1 MGIGKKDNKIVND
14 FTKGNI
20 AKQIVVFAIPFM
32 LSNLMQVLYTLVD
45 MAIVGRYVGPDGL
58 AAVSN
63 AGQPMMFMTMFC
75 IGISTSGQV
84 NISHLI
90 GAGRREEIKKTI
102 GTMFC
107 VLLILAT
114 VMTFAGIVFS
124 RNILS
129 LLNVQKESYDMA
141 VSYMFVCC
149 AGIVFTFGY
158 NMISA
163 IFRGMG
169 DSKHPFIFIVMA
181 SLINVI
187 LDIVFVRYMDMGVAG
202 AAAATIIGQAFSFA
216 AALVFI
222 VHNRKELGF
231 EFNLKSI
238 RIDRGALK
246 ELIRLGIPFALQGC
260 AINISMM
267 FVGSLVNGT
276 GYKSSATFGVG
287 IRVDDLINKVTQGVT
302 FAVSSMV
309 GQNYAAGNF
318 KRVRKTV
325 FCGWVISA
333 VCYALY
339 VLVYFTH
346 REELFSLFTED
357 AEVIELSG
365 VYVAAIIWNY
375 PAMVIMRGSNG
386 FLQGIGNAKLSLI
399 FALLDGFVFR
409 ILLSYVLGIAM
420 GMGLYGFF
428 LGYGLAAYGTGIPG
442 AIYFLSGIWG
452 RRGRTKEKAKAAVRR
467 NAAGSE

>member
-1 MGIGKKDNKIVND
+1 MKLSTGKKANKIIND
-14 FTKGNI
+14 FTKGSI
-20 AKQIVVFAIPFM
+20 LKQIVVFAVPFM

-45 MAIVGRYVGPDGL
+45 MAIVGRYVGSDGL

-63 AGQPMMFMTMFC
+63 ASQPMMFMTMFC

-90 GAGRREEIKKTI
+90 GAGRKDEIKKTI

-107 VLLILAT
+107 VLLVLAAL
-114 VMTFAGIVFS
+114 MTCFGIVFS
-124 RNILS
+124 ENILS
-129 LLNVQKESYDMA
+129 LLNVQPESYDMA

-149 AGIVFTFGY
+149 AGILFTFGY

-163 IFRGMG
+163 VFRGMG
-169 DSKHPFIFIVMA
+169 DSRHPFIFIVIA
-181 SLINVI
+181 SVINII
-187 LDIVFVRYMDMGVAG
+187 LDIVFVRYLGMGVVG
-202 AAAATIIGQAFSFA
+202 AAAATIIGQAFSFI
-216 AALVFI
+216 AALIFI
-222 VHNRKELGF
+222 VHNRSELGF
-231 EFNLKSI
+231 DLKLKSI
-238 RIDRGALK
+238 RIDRGALR

-267 FVGSLVNGT
+267 FVGSLVNST
-276 GYKSSATFGVG
+276 GYQSSATFGVG

-309 GQNYAAGNF
+309 GQNYAAGNAG
-318 KRVRKTV
+318 RVRKTV
-325 FCGWVISA
+325 FCGWAISA
-333 VCYALY
+333 VCYAVY
-339 VLVYFTH
+339 VLLYFTH

-357 AEVIELSG
+357 AKVIELSG
-365 VYVAAIIWNY
+365 VYVAAIVWNY

-386 FLQGIGNAKLSLI
+386 FLQGIGNARISLI

-409 ILLSYVLGIAM
+409 ILLSFIFGIVM
-420 GMGLYGFF
+420 GLGLYGFF

-442 AIYFLSGIWG
+442 AIYFLSGIWEK
-452 RRGRTKEKAKAAVRR
+452 RGRAKTPAR
-467 NAAGSE
+467 S

>member
-1 MGIGKKDNKIVND
+1 MGIHNKKSKNIIND

-20 AKQIVVFAIPFM
+20 LKQIVVFAVPFM

-45 MAIVGRYVGPDGL
+45 MAIVGRCVGSDGL

-63 AGQPMMFMTMFC
+63 ASQPMMFMTMFC

-90 GAGRREEIKKTI
+90 GAGRRDEIKKTI

-107 VLLILAT
+107 VLLILAA
-114 VMTFAGIVFS
+114 VMTCAGIFFS
-124 RNILS
+124 KDILS
-129 LLNVQKESYDMA
+129 LLNVQPKSFDMA

-163 IFRGMG
+163 VFRGMG
-169 DSKHPFIFIVMA
+169 DSRHPFIFIVIA
-181 SLINVI
+181 SVINII
-187 LDIVFVRYMDMGVAG
+187 LDIIFVKYMDMGVVG
-202 AAAATIIGQAFSFA
+202 AAAATITGQAFSFI
-216 AALVFI
+216 AALIFI
-222 VHNRKELGF
+222 VRNKRELGF

-238 RIDRGALK
+238 RIDRGALR

-267 FVGSLVNGT
+267 FVGSLVNSM
-276 GYKSSATFGVG
+276 GYQASATFGVG

-309 GQNYAAGNF
+309 GQNYAAGNAD
-318 KRVRKTV
+318 RVRKTV
-325 FCGWVISA
+325 FCGWAISA
-333 VCYALY
+333 VCYAIY
-339 VLVYFTH
+339 VLLYFTH

-357 AEVIELSG
+357 AKVIELSG
-365 VYVAAIIWNY
+365 IYVAAIVWNY

-386 FLQGIGNAKLSLI
+386 FLQGIGNARISLI

-409 ILLSYVLGIAM
+409 ILLSYIFGIAM
-420 GMGLYGFF
+420 GLGLYGFF

-442 AIYFLSGIWG
+442 AIYFLSGIW
-452 RRGRTKEKAKAAVRR
+452 EKRQGKKKAHVRVHTP
-467 NAAGSE
+467 

>member
-1 MGIGKKDNKIVND
+1 MSTGKKSSKIIND

-20 AKQIVVFAIPFM
+20 VKQIVVFAVPFM

-45 MAIVGRYVGPDGL
+45 MAIVGQYVGSDGL

-63 AGQPMMFMTMFC
+63 ASQPMMFMTMFC
-75 IGISTSGQV
+75 IGIATSGQV

-90 GAGRREEIKKTI
+90 GAGRKDEIKKTI

-107 VLLILAT
+107 VLLILAA
-114 VMTFAGIVFS
+114 VMTCIGIVFS
-124 RNILS
+124 KNILS
-129 LLNVQKESYDMA
+129 LLNVQPESYDMA

-163 IFRGMG
+163 VFRGMG
-169 DSKHPFIFIVMA
+169 DSRHPFIFIVIA
-181 SLINVI
+181 SVINII
-187 LDIVFVRYMDMGVAG
+187 LDIVFVKYMDMGVIG
-202 AAAATIIGQAFSFA
+202 AAAATIIGQAFSFI
-216 AALVFI
+216 AALIFI
-222 VHNRKELGF
+222 VHNKSEFGF
-231 EFNLKSI
+231 DFNPKSI
-238 RIDRGALK
+238 RIDRGALR

-267 FVGSLVNGT
+267 FVGSLVNST
-276 GYKSSATFGVG
+276 GYQSSATFGVG

-318 KRVRKTV
+318 SRVRKTV
-325 FCGWVISA
+325 FCGWAISA
-333 VCYALY
+333 VCYAVY
-339 VLVYFTH
+339 VLLYFTN

-357 AEVIELSG
+357 AKVIELSG
-365 VYVAAIIWNY
+365 IYVAAIVWNY

-386 FLQGIGNAKLSLI
+386 FLQGIGNARISLV

-409 ILLSYVLGIAM
+409 ILLSYIFGIVM
-420 GMGLYGFF
+420 GLELYGFF

-442 AIYFLSGIWG
+442 AIYFLSGVWEK
-452 RRGRTKEKAKAAVRR
+452 RGRTKKAAGQL
-467 NAAGSE
+467 A

>member
-1 MGIGKKDNKIVND
+1 MGIHNKKSKNIIND

-20 AKQIVVFAIPFM
+20 LKQIVVFAVPFM

-45 MAIVGRYVGPDGL
+45 MAIVGRCVGSDGL

-63 AGQPMMFMTMFC
+63 ASQPMMFMTMFC

-90 GAGRREEIKKTI
+90 GAGRRDEIRKTI

-107 VLLILAT
+107 VLLILAA
-114 VMTFAGIVFS
+114 VMTCAGIFFS
-124 RNILS
+124 KDILS
-129 LLNVQKESYDMA
+129 LLNVQPKSFDMA

-163 IFRGMG
+163 VFRGMG
-169 DSKHPFIFIVMA
+169 DSRHPFIFIVIA
-181 SLINVI
+181 SVINII
-187 LDIVFVRYMDMGVAG
+187 LDIIFVKYMDMGVVG
-202 AAAATIIGQAFSFA
+202 AAAATITGQAFSFI
-216 AALVFI
+216 AALIFI
-222 VHNRKELGF
+222 VRNKRELGF

-238 RIDRGALK
+238 RIDRGALR

-267 FVGSLVNGT
+267 FVGSLVNST
-276 GYKSSATFGVG
+276 GYQASATFGVG

-309 GQNYAAGNF
+309 GQNYAAGNAD
-318 KRVRKTV
+318 RVRKTV
-325 FCGWVISA
+325 FCGWAISA
-333 VCYALY
+333 VCYAIY
-339 VLVYFTH
+339 VLLYFTH

-357 AEVIELSG
+357 AKVIELSG
-365 VYVAAIIWNY
+365 IYVAAIVWNY

-386 FLQGIGNAKLSLI
+386 FLQGIGNARISLI

-409 ILLSYVLGIAM
+409 ILLSYIFGIAM
-420 GMGLYGFF
+420 GLGLYGFF

-442 AIYFLSGIWG
+442 AIYFLSGIW
-452 RRGRTKEKAKAAVRR
+452 EKRQGKKKAHVRVHTP
-467 NAAGSE
+467 

>member
-1 MGIGKKDNKIVND
+1 MGIHNKKSKNIIND

-20 AKQIVVFAIPFM
+20 LKQIVVFAVPFM

-45 MAIVGRYVGPDGL
+45 MAIVGRCVGSDGL

-63 AGQPMMFMTMFC
+63 ASQPMMFMTMFC

-90 GAGRREEIKKTI
+90 GAGRRDEIKKTI

-107 VLLILAT
+107 VLLILAA
-114 VMTFAGIVFS
+114 VMTCAGIFFS
-124 RNILS
+124 KDILS
-129 LLNVQKESYDMA
+129 LLNVQPKSFDMA

-163 IFRGMG
+163 VFRGMG
-169 DSKHPFIFIVMA
+169 DSRHPFIFIVIA
-181 SLINVI
+181 SVINII
-187 LDIVFVRYMDMGVAG
+187 LDIIFVKYMDMGVVG
-202 AAAATIIGQAFSFA
+202 AAAATITGQAFSFI
-216 AALVFI
+216 AALIFI
-222 VHNRKELGF
+222 VRNKRELGF

-238 RIDRGALK
+238 RIDRGALR

-267 FVGSLVNGT
+267 FVGSLVNST
-276 GYKSSATFGVG
+276 GYQASATFGVG

-309 GQNYAAGNF
+309 GQNYAAGNAD
-318 KRVRKTV
+318 RVRKTV
-325 FCGWVISA
+325 FCGWAISA
-333 VCYALY
+333 VCYAIY
-339 VLVYFTH
+339 VLLYFTH

-357 AEVIELSG
+357 AKVIELSG
-365 VYVAAIIWNY
+365 IYVAAIVWNY

-386 FLQGIGNAKLSLI
+386 FLQGIGNARISLI

-409 ILLSYVLGIAM
+409 ILLSYIFGIAM
-420 GMGLYGFF
+420 GLGLYGFF

-442 AIYFLSGIWG
+442 AIYFLSGIWEK
-452 RRGRTKEKAKAAVRR
+452 RGRVRKKAHVRVHTP
-467 NAAGSE
+467 